1 MNNLT
6 IKRSVSSF
14 RFYYNDLQ
22 DKELLNDITTIKE
35 EEKTEEILLPPV
47 APAPPQ
53 QEISPPPKP
62 KRLFSLIK
70 RP

>member
-35 EEKTEEILLPPV
+35 EEKTDEILLPPV
-47 APAPPQ
+47 VPASPQ

-62 KRLFSLIK
+62 KR
-70 RP
+70 

>member
-35 EEKTEEILLPPV
+35 EEKTEEILQPPV
-47 APAPPQ
+47 APVPP
-53 QEISPPPKP
+53 
-62 KRLFSLIK
+62 
-70 RP
+70 

>member
-35 EEKTEEILLPPV
+35 EEKIDEILLPPV
-47 APAPPQ
+47 VPASPQ

-62 KRLFSLIK
+62 KR
-70 RP
+70 